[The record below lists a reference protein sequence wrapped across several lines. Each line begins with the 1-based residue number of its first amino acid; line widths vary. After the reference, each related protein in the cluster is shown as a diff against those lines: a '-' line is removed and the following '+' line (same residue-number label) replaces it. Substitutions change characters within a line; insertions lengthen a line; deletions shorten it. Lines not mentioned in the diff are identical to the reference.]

1 MKKVFTDAYVNV
13 PIGAH
18 DITSSSDFY
27 LALPRLIASNIEV
40 RRWIFRL
47 NVDNSNEGYAYLDVD
62 KLSCMAGLRKE
73 MLALLQQHNTNAAQ
87 NAEKGQGTGKD
98 HDGFA
103 GVGAWYNKQVQLDV
117 RKRVM
122 LCIRAE
128 IGTKAVIC
136 RRDLHGGWEQ
146 FERFVRQYGTMIVP

>member
-1 MKKVFTDAYVNV
+1 MTHPLITYPLMTYPLSTHPLMTHPPTIN

-73 MLALLQQHNTNAAQ
+73 MLALLQQHNLNNIAAQ
-87 NAEKGQGTGKD
+87 NVEKGQGTSNDAFG
-98 HDGFA
+98 

-122 LCIRAE
+122 LCIR
-128 IGTKAVIC
+128 
-136 RRDLHGGWEQ
+136 
-146 FERFVRQYGTMIVP
+146 

>member
-1 MKKVFTDAYVNV
+1 MKKVFADAYVNV

-27 LALPRLIASNIEV
+27 HALPRLIASNIEV

-73 MLALLQQHNTNAAQ
+73 MLALLQQHNIASQ
-87 NAEKGQGTGKD
+87 NAEKAQG
-98 HDGFA
+98 A
-103 GVGAWYNKQVQLDV
+103 GNDA
-117 RKRVM
+117 
-122 LCIRAE
+122 
-128 IGTKAVIC
+128 
-136 RRDLHGGWEQ
+136 
-146 FERFVRQYGTMIVP
+146 MIVCSPGLLRCYLPVYSICLNLFIYICLLIVTCY